1 MAVENVY
8 IRLIRIHARIVIS
21 DQRWR
26 QKFFQSIVIP
36 TNAQNVSN
44 QILSE
49 VKTTELPIF
58 YAPYCLENDSK
69 FNTIVLSLKGYCYF
83 NQKRIY
89 LYKCYRYLMFDV
101 KPNFTVTLLLVYI
114 GMNKKFSWFYLYGC
128 KKGGTYAR

>member
-8 IRLIRIHARIVIS
+8 IRLIRVHTRIVIS

-69 FNTIVLSLKGYCYF
+69 FKTIVLAF
-83 NQKRIY
+83 KR
-89 LYKCYRYLMFDV
+89 
-101 KPNFTVTLLLVYI
+101 LLLFQPEKDIPVQ
-114 GMNKKFSWFYLYGC
+114 MLPVPNVRC
-128 KKGGTYAR
+128 